1 MKVLEKLGWKPP
13 SSKDSGITDADTLFN
28 ETTIKH
34 VKKFYDEEI
43 RFVIAKSDGSD
54 LQTADHRV
62 AVMGPGKVSLP
73 TKLKHAI
80 YHSGV
85 PRLEDP
91 KYNDKD
97 APLQIHCFGDS
108 WTYGWDVKQ
117 EESFPHLLGDENTS
131 VWNYGAG
138 KTGLDWTMKKVS
150 EVYRDFNHKENENFI
165 YVITIPHSFRRMFF
179 EENGTAR
186 RTWDKPV
193 AAETNHYNHF
203 LYLYHHYEILNR
215 LIGRDK
221 IIWGT
226 WDDEIPK
233 DMIDVF
239 FDLHDYAGRHPGP
252 ESHRLYAEK
261 IKDIMRKSGWYG
273 QES

>member
-1 MKVLEKLGWKPP
+1 VKVLEKLGWKPP

-54 LQTADHRV
+54 IQTADHRV

-85 PRLEDP
+85 PR
-91 KYNDKD
+91 
-97 APLQIHCFGDS
+97 
-108 WTYGWDVKQ
+108 
-117 EESFPHLLGDENTS
+117 LGDENTS